1 MEKNTEKQTKKLN
14 FFVTHPVWAMTIAVL
29 TCLVGGISLLTL
41 PVEQYPDIA
50 PPTIFVNANYT
61 GADANSVMKSV
72 VMPLEE
78 AINGVEDMD
87 YMYSTANANGSAEI
101 NVVFKQGVDADM
113 ATVNVQNRVSK
124 AMGLLPQEVTKVGV
138 MVMKNQNSILQISA
152 LESVDGKFDESF
164 IANYLDINV
173 MPRLKRIPGI
183 GNVQLMGNT
192 YALRVWMKPDIM
204 ALYNVTPDE
213 LIFALGEQNIVTPTG
228 GFEGE
233 TSKIDIEYRGQL
245 QTIDEFCKIVVKS
258 LPDGSVLRVEDLAD
272 VELGNRSYD
281 FRSNI
286 SGNPGVIFI
295 VNQAPGANATKVNEE
310 IFAIYEEL
318 KSEMPA
324 GLEFR
329 TIECSNDFLEASM
342 HSVIETLIIAI
353 ILVILVVYFFLQN
366 FKATIIPS
374 VSIIVSLV
382 GTFLFVKLA
391 GFSLNLLTLFALVLA
406 IGTVVDDA
414 IVVVEAVMTKFEQG
428 YKSARRATSDAMS
441 EVNMAIFSCTL
452 VFMAV
457 FIPVTFMPGTSGTFF
472 TQFGIT
478 IATSVGLSM
487 VSALTLCPALCAIMM
502 KAEEGEED
510 KKDFNWYVKKAY
522 NASYTALS
530 GKYSKGIEGWV
541 KRPMLTLLALV
552 IGVGG
557 MIWLMSTAQEDFVP
571 EEDQGVVLVDV
582 ALAPGTFLNET
593 EKTLAKVEEI
603 IKEIP
608 DVESYSM
615 TAGWGIASG
624 TGSNFGT
631 LVVRLKNWEDRA
643 AFSTFSI
650 AYEDIPIQAEKRVP
664 EAIVQAFQMP
674 QIPGYGTGGFIDQYL
689 QDRTGLGDQDKF
701 AELTDLYIQKLNE
714 DPAVMFAASSYSQD
728 YPKYS
733 VDVNAVECKRYG
745 ISPADVLQT
754 MGVFLAGSYVG
765 NYTQFG
771 KVYQLQVQA
780 DKDYRRD
787 EQAMQQIHVR
797 VGNGEMVPIS
807 QFASLK
813 PKLASSFEKR
823 MNLFPA
829 IQVSAMPAA
838 GYAKSDVRRAM
849 ERVHKEVFPAGYGY
863 EYAGMAREE
872 DANAGSNMTI
882 YIYGICV
889 LLIYLILA
897 CLYNS
902 VWIPFAVLLVL
913 PFGLFGTYLFAKP
926 LELLLA
932 NGNNIYLQTGVVML
946 IGLLAKTAIL
956 ITEFAVQHHKQG
968 ETATEAALGAAKD
981 RLRPIMMTV
990 MTMIIGMIPLAIETG
1005 AGARGNMSLAFGVIG
1020 GMAIGTLAM
1029 LFVVPVF
1036 YIFFQNIHD
1045 KFSPKEVEE

>member
-1 MEKNTEKQTKKLN
+1 MENNTEKQQKKQN
-14 FFVTHPVWAMTIAVL
+14 FFVTHPVWAMAITVL
-29 TCLVGGISLLTL
+29 ICLVGGISLLTL

-50 PPTIFVNANYT
+50 PPTIYVAASYT

-124 AMGLLPQEVTKVGV
+124 ALGLLPQEVTKVGV
-138 MVMKNQNSILQISA
+138 TVMKNQNSILQISA
-152 LESVDGKFDESF
+152 LESTDGKFDESF

-183 GNVQLMGNT
+183 GNVQMMGNT

-204 ALYNVTPDE
+204 ALYNVTPNE
-213 LIFALGEQNIVTPTG
+213 LMLALGEQNIVTPTG

-233 TSKIDIEYRGQL
+233 TSKLDIEYRGQL
-245 QTIDEFCKIVVKS
+245 QTIDEFRKIVVKS
-258 LPDGSVLRVEDLAD
+258 LPDGGVLRIEDLAD
-272 VELGNRSYD
+272 VELGNKSYD
-281 FRSNI
+281 FRSSV
-286 SGNPGVIFI
+286 SGKPGVIFI

-310 IFAIYEEL
+310 IFATFEDL
-318 KSEMPA
+318 KAEMPA
-324 GLEFR
+324 GLEFE
-329 TIECSNDFLEASM
+329 TLECSNDFLEASM
-342 HSVIETLIIAI
+342 HSVIETLVIAI

-366 FKATIIPS
+366 FKATVIPS
-374 VSIIVSLV
+374 ISIVVSLV

-428 YKSARRATSDAMS
+428 YKSARKATSDAMS
-441 EVNMAIFSCTL
+441 EVTLAIFSCTL

-487 VSALTLCPALCAIMM
+487 VSALTLCPALCAVMM
-502 KAEEGEED
+502 KAEEGDEN
-510 KKDFNWYVKKAY
+510 KKNFNWYVKKAY

-530 GKYSKGIEGWV
+530 AKYSKGISAWL
-541 KRPMLTLLALV
+541 KRPLLTLLVLI

-557 MIWLMSTAQEDFVP
+557 MVWFMSNAQEDFVP

-582 ALAPGTFLNET
+582 ALAPGTYLNET
-593 EKTLAKVEEI
+593 EKALAKVEEI
-603 IKEIP
+603 VKEIP
-608 DVESYSM
+608 DVESYSV

-643 AFSTFSI
+643 AFSTFGI
-650 AYEDIPIQAEKRVP
+650 AYNDIPAEAAKRVP
-664 EAIVQAFQMP
+664 EATVQAFQMP

-701 AELTDLYIQKLNE
+701 AELSNQYLQKLNE
-714 DPAVMFAASSYSQD
+714 DPAVMFAATSYSQD

-733 VDVNAVECKRYG
+733 VDVNPTECKRYG

-771 KVYQLQVQA
+771 KVYQLQIQA
-780 DKDYRRD
+780 GNDYRRD
-787 EQAMQQIHVR
+787 EQAMQQMHVR
-797 VGNGEMVPIS
+797 AGNGEMVPIS

-863 EYAGMAREE
+863 EFAGMAREE
-872 DANAGSNMTI
+872 NANSGSNMTL
-882 YIYGICV
+882 YIYGICI

-902 VWIPFAVLLVL
+902 LWIPFAVLLVL

-926 LELLLA
+926 LEMLLA

-956 ITEFAVQHHKQG
+956 ITEFAVQHHQQG
-968 ETATEAALGAAKD
+968 ETAMEAAFGAAKD

-1036 YIFFQNIHD
+1036 YVFFQNIHD

>member
-1 MEKNTEKQTKKLN
+1 MEQNKENKKKEN
-14 FFVTHPVWAMTIAVL
+14 FFVGHPVWAMAITVL

-50 PPTIFVNANYT
+50 PPTIYVTATYT

-87 YMYSTANANGSAEI
+87 YMYSTANANGTADI
-101 NVVFKQGVDADM
+101 NVVFKQGTDADM

-124 AMGLLPQEVTKVGV
+124 AMGLLPQEVTKIGV
-138 MVMKNQNSILQISA
+138 TVMKNQNSILQLSS
-152 LESVDGKFDESF
+152 LQSTDGKFDESF

-173 MPRLKRIPGI
+173 MPRLKRISGI

-192 YALRVWMKPDIM
+192 YALRVWMKPNIM
-204 ALYNVTPDE
+204 ALYNVTPEE
-213 LIFALGEQNIVTPTG
+213 LAAALGEQNIVTPTG

-233 TSKIDIEYRGQL
+233 TQKLDIEYRGQL
-245 QTIDEFCKIVVKS
+245 QTIDEFRKIVVKS
-258 LPDGSVLRVEDLAD
+258 LPDGQVLRVEDLAD
-272 VELGNRSYD
+272 VELGNKSYD
-281 FRSNI
+281 FRSTV
-286 SGNPGVIFI
+286 SGKPGVLFI

-310 IFAIYEEL
+310 IFATFDEI
-318 KSEMPA
+318 KKEMPA
-324 GLEFR
+324 GLEFK
-329 TIECSNDFLEASM
+329 ILECSNDFLEASM

-374 VSIIVSLV
+374 ISIIVSLI
-382 GTFLFVKLA
+382 GTFLIVKLA

-414 IVVVEAVMTKFEQG
+414 IVVVEAVMAKLEMG
-428 YKSARRATSDAMS
+428 YKSSRKATSDAMS
-441 EVNMAIFSCTL
+441 EVTMAIFSCTL

-487 VSALTLCPALCAIMM
+487 VSALTLCPALCAIML
-502 KAEEGEED
+502 KAEEGEEN
-510 KKDFNWYVKKAY
+510 KKNLNWYVKRAY
-522 NASYTALS
+522 NASYTALAS
-530 GKYSKGIEGWV
+530 KYSNGITRWL
-541 KRPMLTLLALV
+541 KRPILTVLALI
-552 IGVGG
+552 IGVAG
-557 MIWLMSTAQEDFVP
+557 MVYFMSTAQEDFVP

-582 ALAPGTFLNET
+582 ALAPGTYLNET
-593 EKTLAKVEEI
+593 EKTLSKVEEI
-603 IKEIP
+603 IKQIP
-608 DVESYSM
+608 DVESYSK

-643 AFSTFSI
+643 AFSTFGI
-650 AYEDIPIQAEKRVP
+650 AYEDIPTKAAELVP
-664 EAIVQAFQMP
+664 EATVQAFQLP

-701 AELTDLYIQKLNE
+701 AALANEYLTKLNAE
-714 DPAVMFAASSYSQD
+714 PCVMFAATSYSQD
-728 YPKYS
+728 YPKYN
-733 VDVNAVECKRYG
+733 VDVNAAECKRLG
-745 ISPADVLQT
+745 VSPADVLQT
-754 MGVFLAGSYVG
+754 MGIYLAGSYVG

-771 KVYQLQVQA
+771 KVYQLQIQA
-780 DKDYRRD
+780 DGDFRKDQ
-787 EQAMQQIHVR
+787 QAMEQIHVR
-797 VGNGEMVPIS
+797 AGNGEMVPIS
-807 QFASLK
+807 QFATLT
-813 PKLASSFEKR
+813 PKLSSSFEKR
-823 MNLFPA
+823 MNLYPA

-838 GYAKSDVRRAM
+838 GYSKSDVRQAM
-849 ERVHKEVFPAGYGY
+849 ERIHKEVFPAGYGY
-863 EYAGMAREE
+863 EFAGMAREE
-872 DANAGSNMTI
+872 NANSGSNMTL

-913 PFGLFGTYLFAKP
+913 PFGLFGTYLLARP
-926 LELLLA
+926 LELLLG
-932 NGNNIYLQTGVVML
+932 NGNNIYLQTGVIML

-956 ITEFAVQHHKQG
+956 ITEFAVQHHEQG
-968 ETATEAALGAAKD
+968 ETAAEAALGAAKD
-981 RLRPIMMTV
+981 RLRPIIMTV
-990 MTMIIGMIPLAIETG
+990 MTMIIGMIPLAVETG
-1005 AGARGNMSLAFGVIG
+1005 AGARGNMSLAIGVIG
-1020 GMAIGTLAM
+1020 GMALGTVAM
-1029 LFVVPVF
+1029 LFVVPMF

-1045 KFSPKEVEE
+1045 KLSPKKVEE

>member
-1 MEKNTEKQTKKLN
+1 MEENIEKKKKLN
-14 FFVTHPVWAMTIAVL
+14 FFVGHPVWAMAIAVL
-29 TCLVGGISLLTL
+29 TCLVGSISLLTL

-50 PPTIFVNANYT
+50 PPTILVNAYYT
-61 GADANSVMKSV
+61 GADANSIMKSV
-72 VMPLEE
+72 IMPLEE

-87 YMYSTANANGSAEI
+87 YMYSTANANGSAEV

-138 MVMKNQNSILQISA
+138 SVMKNQNSILQISA
-152 LESVDGKFDESF
+152 LESTDGKFDESF
-164 IANYLDINV
+164 LANYLDINV
-173 MPRLKRIPGI
+173 MPRLKRISGI
-183 GNVQLMGNT
+183 GNVQMMGNT
-192 YALRVWMKPDIM
+192 YALRVWMKPNIM
-204 ALYNVTPDE
+204 ALYNVTPEE
-213 LIFALGEQNIVTPTG
+213 LAAVLGEQNIVTPTG

-233 TSKIDIEYRGQL
+233 TSKLDIEYRGQL
-245 QTIDEFCKIVVKS
+245 QTIDEFRQIVVKS
-258 LPDGSVLRVEDLAD
+258 LPDGSVLRVEDLAN
-272 VELGNRSYD
+272 VELGNKSYD
-281 FRSNI
+281 FRTSI
-286 SGNPGVIFI
+286 SGNPGVIFV

-310 IFAIYEEL
+310 IFATFEEM

-329 TIECSNDFLEASM
+329 TLECSNDFLEASM

-374 VSIIVSLV
+374 ISIMVSLI

-428 YKSARRATSDAMS
+428 YKSSRRATSDAMS
-441 EVNMAIFSCTL
+441 EVTMAIFSCTL

-502 KAEEGEED
+502 KAEEGDEN

-530 GKYSKGIEGWV
+530 SKYSKGIEGWI
-541 KRPMLTLLALV
+541 KRPMLTVIALI
-552 IGVGG
+552 IGVAG

-582 ALAPGTFLNET
+582 ALAPGTYLNET

-608 DVESYSM
+608 DVDSYSK

-624 TGSNFGT
+624 IGSNFGT
-631 LVVRLKNWEDRA
+631 IIVRLKNWEERA
-643 AFSTFSI
+643 AFSTFGI
-650 AYEDIPIQAEKRVP
+650 AYNDIPLEAAVRVP
-664 EAIVQAFQMP
+664 EATIQAFQLP
-674 QIPGYGTGGFIDQYL
+674 QIPGYGSGGFIDQYL
-689 QDRTGLGDQDKF
+689 QDRTGQGDQDKF
-701 AELTDLYIQKLNE
+701 AALSEEYLQKLNA
-714 DPAVMFAASSYSQD
+714 DPSVMFAATSYSQD
-728 YPKYS
+728 YPKYN
-733 VDVNAVECKRYG
+733 VDVNAAECKRLG
-745 ISPADVLQT
+745 VSPADVLQT

-771 KVYQLQVQA
+771 KVYQLQIQA
-780 DKDYRRD
+780 DNEFRRD
-787 EQAMQQIHVR
+787 EQALSQIHVR
-797 VGNGEMVPIS
+797 AGNGEMVPIA
-807 QFASLK
+807 QFATLT
-813 PKLASSFEKR
+813 PKLSSSFEKR

-829 IQVSAMPAA
+829 IQVSAMPAT
-838 GYAKSDVRRAM
+838 GYSKSDVRQAMARAYN
-849 ERVHKEVFPAGYGY
+849 EVFPAGYGY
-863 EYAGMAREE
+863 EFAGMAREE

-926 LELLLA
+926 LELVLS

-968 ETATEAALGAAKD
+968 ETAAEAAFGAAKD

-1020 GMAIGTLAM
+1020 GMALGTLAM

>member
-1 MEKNTEKQTKKLN
+1 MEENIEKKKKLN
-14 FFVTHPVWAMTIAVL
+14 FFVGHPVWAMAIAVL

-50 PPTIFVNANYT
+50 PPTILVNAYYT
-61 GADANSVMKSV
+61 GADANSIMKSV
-72 VMPLEE
+72 IMPLEE

-87 YMYSTANANGSAEI
+87 YMYSTANANGSAEV

-138 MVMKNQNSILQISA
+138 SVMKNQNSILQISA
-152 LESVDGKFDESF
+152 LESTDGKFDESF
-164 IANYLDINV
+164 LANYLDINV
-173 MPRLKRIPGI
+173 MPRLKRISGI
-183 GNVQLMGNT
+183 GNVQMMGNT
-192 YALRVWMKPDIM
+192 YALRVWMKPNIM
-204 ALYNVTPDE
+204 ALYNVTPEE
-213 LIFALGEQNIVTPTG
+213 LAAVLGEQNIVTPTG

-233 TSKIDIEYRGQL
+233 TSKLDIEYRGQL
-245 QTIDEFCKIVVKS
+245 QTIDEFRQIVVKS
-258 LPDGSVLRVEDLAD
+258 LPDGSVLRVEDLAN
-272 VELGNRSYD
+272 VELGNKSYD
-281 FRSNI
+281 FRSSI
-286 SGNPGVIFI
+286 SGNPGVIFV

-310 IFAIYEEL
+310 IFATFEEM

-329 TIECSNDFLEASM
+329 TLECSNDFLEASM
-342 HSVIETLIIAI
+342 HSVIETLVIAI

-374 VSIIVSLV
+374 ISIMVSLI

-428 YKSARRATSDAMS
+428 YKSSRRATSDAMS
-441 EVNMAIFSCTL
+441 EVTMAIFSCTL

-502 KAEEGEED
+502 KAEEGDEN

-530 GKYSKGIEGWV
+530 GKYSKGIEGWI
-541 KRPMLTLLALV
+541 KRPMLTVIALAV
-552 IGVGG
+552 GVAG

-582 ALAPGTFLNET
+582 ALAPGTYLNET

-608 DVESYSM
+608 DVESYSK

-624 TGSNFGT
+624 IGSNFGT
-631 LVVRLKNWEDRA
+631 IIVRLKNWEDRA
-643 AFSTFSI
+643 AFSTFGI
-650 AYEDIPIQAEKRVP
+650 AYNDIPVEAEIRVP
-664 EAIVQAFQMP
+664 EATIQAFQLP

-689 QDRTGLGDQDKF
+689 QDRTGQGDQDKF
-701 AELTDLYIQKLNE
+701 AALTNEYLQKLNA
-714 DPAVMFAASSYSQD
+714 DPSVMFAATSYSQD
-728 YPKYS
+728 YPKYN
-733 VDVNAVECKRYG
+733 VDVNATECKRLG
-745 ISPADVLQT
+745 VSPADVLQT
-754 MGVFLAGSYVG
+754 MGVYLAGSYVG

-771 KVYQLQVQA
+771 KVYQLQIQA
-780 DKDYRRD
+780 DNDFRRD
-787 EQAMQQIHVR
+787 EQALSQIHVR
-797 VGNGEMVPIS
+797 AGNGEMVPIA
-807 QFASLK
+807 QFATLT
-813 PKLASSFEKR
+813 PKLSSSFEKR

-829 IQVSAMPAA
+829 IQVSAMPAT
-838 GYAKSDVRRAM
+838 GYSKSDVRQAMARAYN
-849 ERVHKEVFPAGYGY
+849 EVFPAGYGY
-863 EYAGMAREE
+863 EFAGMAREE

-926 LELLLA
+926 LELVLS

-968 ETATEAALGAAKD
+968 ETAAEAAFGAAKD

-1020 GMAIGTLAM
+1020 GMALGTLAM

>member
-1 MEKNTEKQTKKLN
+1 MEENIEKKKKLN
-14 FFVTHPVWAMTIAVL
+14 FFVGHPVWAMAIAVL

-50 PPTIFVNANYT
+50 PPTILVNAYYT
-61 GADANSVMKSV
+61 GADANSIMKSV
-72 VMPLEE
+72 IMPLEE

-87 YMYSTANANGSAEI
+87 YMYSTANANGSAEV

-138 MVMKNQNSILQISA
+138 SVMKNQNSILQISA
-152 LESVDGKFDESF
+152 LESTDGKFDESF
-164 IANYLDINV
+164 LANYLDINV
-173 MPRLKRIPGI
+173 MPRLKRISGI
-183 GNVQLMGNT
+183 GNVQMMGNT
-192 YALRVWMKPDIM
+192 YALRVWMKPNIM
-204 ALYNVTPDE
+204 ALYNVTPEE
-213 LIFALGEQNIVTPTG
+213 LAAVLGEQNIVTPTG

-233 TSKIDIEYRGQL
+233 TSKLDIEYRGQL
-245 QTIDEFCKIVVKS
+245 QTIDEFRQIVVKS
-258 LPDGSVLRVEDLAD
+258 LPDGSVLRVEDLAN
-272 VELGNRSYD
+272 VELGNKSYD
-281 FRSNI
+281 FRSSI
-286 SGNPGVIFI
+286 SGNPGVIFV

-310 IFAIYEEL
+310 IFATFEEM

-329 TIECSNDFLEASM
+329 TLECSNDFLEASM
-342 HSVIETLIIAI
+342 HSVIETLVIAI

-374 VSIIVSLV
+374 ISIMVSLI

-428 YKSARRATSDAMS
+428 YKSSRRATSDAMS
-441 EVNMAIFSCTL
+441 EVTMAIFSCTL

-502 KAEEGEED
+502 KAEEGDEN

-530 GKYSKGIEGWV
+530 GKYSKGIEGWI
-541 KRPMLTLLALV
+541 KRPMLTVIALAV
-552 IGVGG
+552 GVVG

-582 ALAPGTFLNET
+582 ALAPGTYLNET

-608 DVESYSM
+608 DVESYSK

-624 TGSNFGT
+624 IGSNFGT
-631 LVVRLKNWEDRA
+631 IIVRLKNWEDRA
-643 AFSTFSI
+643 AFSTFGI
-650 AYEDIPIQAEKRVP
+650 AYNDIPVEAEIRVP
-664 EAIVQAFQMP
+664 EATIQAFQLP

-689 QDRTGLGDQDKF
+689 QDRTGQGDQDKF
-701 AELTDLYIQKLNE
+701 AALTNEYLQKLNA
-714 DPAVMFAASSYSQD
+714 DPSVMFAATSYSQD
-728 YPKYS
+728 YPKYN
-733 VDVNAVECKRYG
+733 VDVNATECKRLG
-745 ISPADVLQT
+745 VSPADVLQT

-771 KVYQLQVQA
+771 KVYQLQIQA
-780 DKDYRRD
+780 DNDFRRD
-787 EQAMQQIHVR
+787 EQALSQIHVR
-797 VGNGEMVPIS
+797 AGNGEMVPIA
-807 QFASLK
+807 QFATLT
-813 PKLASSFEKR
+813 PKLSSSFEKR

-829 IQVSAMPAA
+829 IQVSAMPAT
-838 GYAKSDVRRAM
+838 GYSKSDVRQAMARAYN
-849 ERVHKEVFPAGYGY
+849 EVFPAGYGY
-863 EYAGMAREE
+863 EFAGMAREE

-926 LELLLA
+926 LELVLG

-968 ETATEAALGAAKD
+968 ETAAEAAFGAAKD

-1020 GMAIGTLAM
+1020 GMALGTLAM

-1045 KFSPKEVEE
+1045 KFSSKEVEE